1 MKSYLFR
8 LGFIL
13 FLTSVLAGCGKKVTN
28 GKVNILILS
37 GQNNHEWQK
46 TTPLLVRIYEQSALF
61 NISVTEKP
69 DTLSYHDLKDYD
81 VLVSNWNT
89 WPDNELRMS
98 KEWEQDFTKF
108 VRKGGGT
115 VFIHAGASS
124 FYGWNDYHQIGIGRW
139 GKETHHGKPAKGKVT
154 QLDREHPITKGIS
167 DFYIIDELWEKAEIS
182 GEARALA
189 SLTGTDETDGHEIME
204 KAVFVHET
212 DKGRS
217 FYTIL
222 GHDERA
228 LLNSG
233 LQTLLLRGTLW
244 AAKREIYYDIPAGL
258 KNMQDSYSNSLFFD
272 RSDTT
277 FGLINGE
284 EIIWQYNF
292 NNRYGKQY
300 FHPVSALNSTLTCVS
315 PPDHPWHMG
324 LWFSWKFINDL
335 NYWEYLDNYKSDDS
349 GYRSEGITT
358 IQENEFSENEDFSA
372 DLRLH
377 IVYKP
382 YQGEPVMSEKSNIHI
397 SAPMNDG
404 SYYIDFD
411 NAYTALSDEVI
422 LDRTPVRNE
431 PGGRSWGGYAGLSVR
446 FSQDYTSPVII
457 APDESDNYKQN
468 DWVYMGFNTL
478 TGETAGMC
486 ILKNPEFTTNN
497 TKWYVINTPEIPFFY
512 YSPAA
517 LYDGKIVLK
526 KDEQL
531 RLKYRVWIIPG
542 KSEKE
547 DLQAKYDSYM
557 TEFAALKE

>member
-13 FLTSVLAGCGKKVTN
+13 FLTSVSASCGKKVTN
-28 GKVNILILS
+28 GKVNILIFS

-46 TTPLLVRIYEQSALF
+46 TTPLLVRIYEQSSLF

-69 DTLSYHDLKDYD
+69 DTLSYDDLKDFD
-81 VLVSNWNT
+81 VVVSNWNT
-89 WPDNELRMS
+89 WPDNEMRIS

-108 VRKGGGT
+108 VSKGGGA

-124 FYGWNDYHQIGIGRW
+124 FYGWDDYHNIGIGRW
-139 GKETHHGKPAKGKVT
+139 GKETHHGMPAKGKVT
-154 QLDREHPITKGIS
+154 QFDGEHPITKGIS

-182 GEARALA
+182 SEAKALA
-189 SLTGTDETDGHEIME
+189 SLTGIDETDGHEIME
-204 KAVFVHET
+204 KAVFVNET
-212 DKGRS
+212 GKGRS
-217 FYTIL
+217 FYTLL

-233 LQTLLLRGTLW
+233 LQTLILRGTLW
-244 AAKREIYYDIPAGL
+244 TAQREIYYDVPSSL
-258 KNMQDSYSNSLFFD
+258 KNIQSSYSNSLSFD

-277 FGLINGE
+277 FGLKNGE
-284 EIIWQYNF
+284 EFIWQYNF

-300 FHPVSALNSTLTCVS
+300 FHPVSALNSPLTCVS

-324 LWFSWKFINDL
+324 LWFSWKFINGL
-335 NYWEYLDNYKSDDS
+335 NYWEYLDNYKSDKT

-358 IQENEFSENEDFSA
+358 IQVNEFSENEDFSA
-372 DLRLH
+372 DLSLN

-382 YQGEPVMSEKSNIHI
+382 YQGEPVMSEESNIHI

-404 SYYIDFD
+404 SYYLDFD
-411 NAYTALSDEVI
+411 YAFTALGDEVI
-422 LDRTPVRNE
+422 LDRTPIQNE
-431 PGGRSWGGYAGLSVR
+431 PGGMSWGGYAGLSVR
-446 FSQDYTSPVII
+446 FSQDYNSPEII
-457 APDESDNYKQN
+457 APDESDNYMQN

-486 ILKNPEFTTNN
+486 ILKNPEFTTGN

-512 YSPAA
+512 YSPAI
-517 LYDGKIVLK
+517 LYSGKIVLK

-542 KSEKE
+542 KTEKE
-547 DLQAKYDSYM
+547 DLQSKYDSYL
-557 TEFAALKE
+557 TDSFAHKE